1 MLEKIYSGEQLLA
14 LILRSGF
21 ETDGIEFFTPNHFSQ
36 QLGYMNRPKG
46 FTITPHL
53 HNVVSRDVELTQEVL
68 FIKSG
73 SVKMDIYDL
82 DKNFIKSCILN
93 KGDVVLLASGGH
105 GFTML
110 KKSEIIEVKTGPH
123 IGEKDKTR
131 FNENQIEGNWL
142 IDGFH
147 TC

>member
-1 MLEKIYSGEQLLA
+1 VLEKIFSGQQLLA
-14 LILRSGF
+14 LILRAEF
-21 ETDGIEFFTPNHFSQ
+21 ESDGIEFFTPSHFSQ

-53 HNVVSRDVELTQEVL
+53 HNVVNRDVELTQEVL

-82 DKNFIKSCILN
+82 DKKLIQTCVLN
-93 KGDVVLLASGGH
+93 KGDVALLASGGH

-110 KKSEIIEVKTGPH
+110 EKSEIIEVKTGPH
-123 IGEKDKTR
+123 LGEKDKTR
-131 FNENQIEGNWL
+131 FNEN
-142 IDGFH
+142 
-147 TC
+147 

>member
-1 MLEKIYSGEQLLA
+1 MLEKIFSGQQLLA
-14 LILRSGF
+14 LILRTEF
-21 ETDGIEFFTPNHFSQ
+21 ESDGIEFFTPSHFSQ

-53 HNVVSRDVELTQEVL
+53 HYVVNRDVELTQEVL

-82 DKNFIKSCILN
+82 DKKLIETCVLN

-110 KKSEIIEVKTGPH
+110 EKSEIIEVKTGPH
-123 IGEKDKTR
+123 LGEKDKTR
-131 FNENQIEGNWL
+131 FNEN
-142 IDGFH
+142 
-147 TC
+147 

>member
-1 MLEKIYSGEQLLA
+1 MIKCMLEKIFAGQQLLA
-14 LILRSGF
+14 LILRSEF
-21 ETDGIEFFTPNHFSQ
+21 ASEGIEFFTPSHFSQ

-46 FTITPHL
+46 FTITPHV

-82 DKNFIKSCILN
+82 DRNFINSYVLN

-110 KKSEIIEVKTGPH
+110 EKSEIIEVKTGPH

-131 FNENQIEGNWL
+131 FNES
-142 IDGFH
+142 
-147 TC
+147 

>member
-1 MLEKIYSGEQLLA
+1 VLEKIFSGQQLLA
-14 LILRSGF
+14 LILRSEF
-21 ETDGIEFFTPNHFSQ
+21 ESDGIEFFTPSHFSQ

-53 HNVVSRDVELTQEVL
+53 HNVVNRDVELTQEVL

-82 DKNFIKSCILN
+82 DKKLIQTCVLN

-110 KKSEIIEVKTGPH
+110 EKSEIIEVKTGPH
-123 IGEKDKTR
+123 LGEKDKTR
-131 FNENQIEGNWL
+131 FNEN
-142 IDGFH
+142 
-147 TC
+147 

>member
-1 MLEKIYSGEQLLA
+1 MLEKIYSGQQLLA
-14 LILRSGF
+14 LILRSEF
-21 ETDGIEFFTPNHFSQ
+21 ESDGIEFFTPSHFSQ

-53 HNVVSRDVELTQEVL
+53 HNVVNRDVELTQEVL

-82 DKNFIKSCILN
+82 DKKLVQTCVLN
-93 KGDVVLLASGGH
+93 RGDVVLLASGGH

-110 KKSEIIEVKTGPH
+110 EKSEIIEVKTGPH
-123 IGEKDKTR
+123 LGEKDKTR
-131 FNENQIEGNWL
+131 FNEN
-142 IDGFH
+142 
-147 TC
+147 